1 MPATVIERGMQTVK
15 IQIEI
20 PLSGLSMLK
29 SEEAIQAALNE
40 AGTLASTE
48 ALKQFDTDGAPID
61 IGSTRYTSKGQQP
74 KTYQTPYGEAVVDRH
89 VYQSPQ
95 GGTTFCPL
103 EQRARIILTAT
114 PFFAKQISGKYAEMA
129 GGRVVRDLRTNHGR
143 SVSLCLV
150 QDIAAVVGSI
160 AQAKEEHWQ
169 YATPQLDK
177 PIATVSIGLD
187 GTCLLL
193 LEDGGRQAMVGTIS
207 LYDKEGERQH
217 TIYLAAAPQYGKESF
232 YQRLDREIKH
242 TRKMYPRAHV
252 TGVADGAG
260 DNWTFLGKYTKDEC
274 IDFWHAA
281 EYLSDAATAAHPR
294 NKKKQQQWLEDRR
307 HRLRHEKGGADRVFD
322 EMRSVKTS
330 GLTSTAKENLE
341 AAITYFSNHKHQM
354 KYAQRAAA
362 GLPIG
367 SGVTESACKTLV
379 KMRMCR
385 SGAKWTEEG
394 AGIVLTLRALS
405 YTNGRWDQFWD
416 KLDQHG
422 FPIRL

>member
-1 MPATVIERGMQTVK
+1 MQATVVERGKQTVK
-15 IQIEI
+15 IEIEI
-20 PLSGLSMLK
+20 PLSGTSMLK

-40 AGTLASTE
+40 AGTLASAE
-48 ALKQFDTDGAPID
+48 ALQRFDTDGAPID

-74 KTYQTPYGEAVVDRH
+74 KTYQTPYGEAVVCRH

-129 GGRVVRDLRTNHGR
+129 GARVARDLKANHGR

-150 QDIAAVVGSI
+150 QDIATVVGSI

-169 YATPQLDK
+169 YATPPLDS
-177 PIATVSIGLD
+177 PIATIGIGVD

-193 LEDGGRQAMVGTIS
+193 MEDGKRQAMVGTIS
-207 LYDKEGERQH
+207 LYDKEGKRQH
-217 TIYLAAAPQYGKESF
+217 TIYLAAQPEYGKDNF
-232 YQRLDREIKH
+232 YQRLDREIK
-242 TRKMYPRAHV
+242 RMVKMYPRAHV
-252 TGVADGAG
+252 TGVADGAS

-274 IDFWHAA
+274 LDFWHAV
-281 EYLSDAATAAHPR
+281 EYLADAATAAHPR
-294 NKKKQQQWLEDRR
+294 NQQKKQQWLEDWR
-307 HRLRHEKGGADRVFD
+307 HRLRHEVGGAGRVLD
-322 EMRSVKTS
+322 EMKSMKTR
-330 GLTSTAKENLE
+330 GLTSTVKEKLE
-341 AAITYFSNHKHQM
+341 AAITYFANHKHQM

-367 SGVTESACKTLV
+367 SGVTEAACKTLV

-385 SGAKWTEEG
+385 GGSKWTEEG

-405 YTNGRWDQFWD
+405 YTNGRWAQFWD
-416 KLDQHG
+416 KLDQYG
-422 FPIRL
+422 FPIKL

>member
-1 MPATVIERGMQTVK
+1 MPATVIERGKQTIK
-15 IQIEI
+15 IEVEI
-20 PLSGLSMLK
+20 PLSGSSMLK
-29 SEEAIQAALNE
+29 SEEAIQEALNE
-40 AGTLASTE
+40 AGILASSE
-48 ALKQFDTDGAPID
+48 ALQLFDTDGTPVD
-61 IGSTRYTSKGQQP
+61 IGATRYTSKGQQP

-89 VYQSPQ
+89 VYQTAA
-95 GGTTFCPL
+95 GGATFCPL

-129 GGRVVRDLRTNHGR
+129 GARVVRDLKTNHGR

-150 QDIAAVVGSI
+150 QDIAAVVGTI

-169 YATPQLDK
+169 YATPKIDK
-177 PIATVSIGLD
+177 PIATIGIGLD

-217 TIYLAAAPQYGKESF
+217 TIYMAAQPQYGKEKF

-242 TRKMYPRAHV
+242 TRQLYPQAHV

-274 IDFWHAA
+274 IDFCHAA
-281 EYLSDAATAAHPR
+281 AYLSSVAAAAHPR
-294 NKKKQQQWLEDRR
+294 SKSKQAQWVEDRR
-307 HRLRHEKGGADRVFD
+307 HCLRHETRAADKIFD
-322 EMRSVKTS
+322 EMKGIKATRLPTTVQE
-330 GLTSTAKENLE
+330 GLE

-354 KYAQRAAA
+354 MYAERAAA

-405 YTNGRWDQFWD
+405 YTNARWDQFWN
-416 KLDQHG
+416 KLDQLG
-422 FPIRL
+422 FSV

>member
-1 MPATVIERGMQTVK
+1 MSATVIERGKQTLK

-20 PLSGLSMLK
+20 PLSGSSMLQ

-40 AGTLASTE
+40 AGALASKE
-48 ALKQFDTDGAPID
+48 ALQQFDTDGTPIE

-74 KTYQTPYGEAVVDRH
+74 KTYQTPYGETVVDRH
-89 VYQSPQ
+89 VYQSAQ

-103 EQRARIILTAT
+103 EQQARIILTAT

-129 GGRVVRDLRTNHGR
+129 GGRVVGDLLTNHGR

-169 YATPQLDK
+169 YSTPQLDV
-177 PIATVSIGLD
+177 PIASISIGVD

-217 TIYLAAAPQYGKESF
+217 TIYLAAQPQYGKERF

-242 TRKMYPRAHV
+242 TLQMHPQAHV

-274 IDFWHAA
+274 IDFCHAA
-281 EYLSDAATAAHPR
+281 AYLSDASAAAHPR
-294 NKKKQQQWLEDRR
+294 SKKKQEQWLEDRR
-307 HRLRHEKGGADRVFD
+307 HRLRHEQGAADKIFD
-322 EMRSVKTS
+322 ELRGVKTS
-330 GLTSTAKENLE
+330 GLSNAAKEKLE
-341 AAITYFSNHKHQM
+341 AAITYFRNNDPVAS
-354 KYAQRAAA
+354 
-362 GLPIG
+362 
-367 SGVTESACKTLV
+367 
-379 KMRMCR
+379 
-385 SGAKWTEEG
+385 
-394 AGIVLTLRALS
+394 
-405 YTNGRWDQFWD
+405 
-416 KLDQHG
+416 
-422 FPIRL
+422 